1 MGYGTHL
8 AGMVHGQRDKSQR
21 KSSKAKKRHR
31 RKEHSNSRDGD
42 NQSEKDYDKRDR
54 NHEGRKRRRSKRNN
68 DDDDDERVGKKK
80 SKHRSGSTHHR
91 DDSRPKHKKEKR
103 SRNSKVVTDASLRD
117 KATSVDTT
125 KLVSMGQISHEVP
138 MKLLDTDIDYF
149 AYNSH
154 LRIFLYRKYGVC
166 FEDLT
171 SDESHAAFEEFV
183 TFYNNGNL
191 ELDYYSSSLPQ
202 EALGQCLRT
211 KYQWKFRTN
220 KLEEQSLEMVRAGVK
235 KQTEYSENGI
245 NTGVLI
251 PSRRDVDGDN
261 NEHPA
266 LHRSSDDIAA
276 QRQSDKRHRERI
288 VLANVEIHGIESK
301 PDHGWERA
309 REKKQQMSAKL
320 HGAARDRD
328 GDAGIE
334 LDDDAIYGAG
344 GFDGGRGRGRSRGG
358 EISYEEAV
366 ANERLR
372 RERVE
377 ADKAARTSELLAKE
391 AEKQK
396 KMLEM
401 LGLTGV
407 KPGQKITI
415 APRNDSV

>member
-1 MGYGTHL
+1 MTHI
-8 AGMVHGQRDKSQR
+8 AVMVHGQRDKSQR

-31 RKEHSNSRDGD
+31 RREHSNSRDGD
-42 NQSEKDYDKRDR
+42 NQSEKDYEKRDR
-54 NHEGRKRRRSKRNN
+54 NHEGRKRSKRNN

-80 SKHRSGSTHHR
+80 SKHRSGSTHLR

-103 SRNSKVVTDASLRD
+103 TRNSKVVTESFRD
-117 KATSVDTT
+117 KATSIDTT
-125 KLVSMGQISHEVP
+125 KLVSMGKISHEIP

-154 LRIFLYRKYGVC
+154 LRIFLYRKYAIY

-191 ELDYYSSSLPQ
+191 DLDYYSSSLPQ

-245 NTGVLI
+245 TL
-251 PSRRDVDGDN
+251 PCSALSRRDVDGDN
-261 NEHPA
+261 GQHPA
-266 LHRSSDDIAA
+266 LYRSSDDIAA

-309 REKKQQMSAKL
+309 REKKQQMSEKL

-344 GFDGGRGRGRSRGG
+344 GFDGGGRGRGRSRGG

-372 RERVE
+372 RERKE
-377 ADKAARTSELLAKE
+377 ADKAARMSELLAKE

-415 APRNDSV
+415 APRNDSA